1 MELPPA
7 LSPTPTPC
15 QGALTPWRG
24 GFSHLHSPHSL
35 GHLSPGRG
43 DTSTAVDEGTG
54 LTGLAGRG
62 LQEKR
67 LQQHLQIG
75 VAFWG
80 GSHGKKGAAPCSDIP
95 SAAALKCLQPEQH
108 GGDTALPD
116 PPRRWWRL
124 GKIREPEHIAG
135 T

>member
-1 MELPPA
+1 MVGEFLPP
-7 LSPTPTPC
+7 S
-15 QGALTPWRG
+15 LTPLPRPFVTWQRG
-24 GFSHLHSPHSL
+24 HQHGC
-35 GHLSPGRG
+35 G
-43 DTSTAVDEGTG
+43 EGTG

-95 SAAALKCLQPEQH
+95 SAAALKCLQSEQH